1 MKKLLCFLV
10 VILFVGNVYAQ
21 PEFATD
27 RGSMMLGGS
36 IYFQSSGG
44 ELFEFS
50 DERTMSFNF
59 NPDFLIFVV
68 PSFGV
73 GAEIE
78 YSYNKYGDYSYNT
91 IGVGPTLMYCIAGH
105 KDQRVYPF
113 ISETVIFEIDSY
125 KNTSAEMEDESK
137 ALKSTTRW
145 GVMFMLSKA
154 VALNVNFSYTL
165 QTTIEDDPRSGNILM
180 VGIGVKSF
188 IF

>member
-1 MKKLLCFLV
+1 MKKLLCFLI
-10 VILFVGNVYAQ
+10 VIWFAGNVYAQ
-21 PEFATD
+21 PEFAAD
-27 RGSMMLGGS
+27 RGSIMLGGS

-44 ELFEFS
+44 DLYEFS
-50 DERTMSFNF
+50 DERTISFNF
-59 NPDFLIFVV
+59 NPDFMIFVL
-68 PSFGV
+68 PSFAI

-78 YSYNKYGDYSYNT
+78 YSYDKFGDYSYNT

-105 KDQRVYPF
+105 RDQRVYPF

-125 KNTSAEMEDESK
+125 KNTSTDTEDESK
-137 ALKSTTRW
+137 ALKSTTRL

-154 VALNVNFSYTL
+154 VALNVNFSYTS
-165 QTTIEDDPRSGNILM
+165 QTTIDDDPQSGNILM